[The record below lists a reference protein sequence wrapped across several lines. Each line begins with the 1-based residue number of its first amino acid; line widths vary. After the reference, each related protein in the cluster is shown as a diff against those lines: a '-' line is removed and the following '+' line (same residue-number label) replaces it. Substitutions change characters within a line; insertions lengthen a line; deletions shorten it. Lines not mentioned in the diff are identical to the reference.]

1 MSCLLLAIDVNSRLL
16 ESMRSAI
23 ATLVNPIYVIA
34 DSPYRMGREATETLS
49 TREALMSE
57 NARLTQRNLELS
69 QIAQQFVSLREEN
82 ARLRELLGSRQR
94 LGGEVLVAELIGV
107 VPSPNTFQVEIDKGA
122 DAGVFVGQAVIDA
135 EGLFGQVVEVA
146 KFSSRVMLVVDAAH
160 AVPVQVNRTDFRSI
174 AAGTGRI
181 DRLELE
187 YVPVTADIK
196 VGDLLVSSGLG
207 GHFPR
212 GYPVG
217 EVVNV
222 VVEPTMTYA
231 QVSARPLAALDRSR
245 HVLLVYDNATES
257 AAAADSGTPAE
268 SVAPAAPPAESNS
281 APPAATLADSV
292 ADDEAPE
299 SVIEAPPQGAG
310 APPGDVEAP
319 Q

>member
-1 MSCLLLAIDVNSRLL
+1 MSCLLLAVDVNSRLL
-16 ESMRSAI
+16 GSVRSAL
-23 ATLVNPIYVIA
+23 ATFVSPIYVIA
-34 DSPYRMGREATETLS
+34 DSPYRVSREATETLS
-49 TREALMSE
+49 TRDALTSQ
-57 NARLTQRNLELS
+57 NARLTRRNLELS
-69 QIAQQFVSLREEN
+69 QIAQQFVALREEN

-94 LGGEVLVAELIGV
+94 LGAEVLVAELIGV

-146 KFSSRVMLVVDAAH
+146 KFSSRVMLVIDAAH
-160 AVPVQVNRTDFRSI
+160 AVPVQVNRNDFRSI
-174 AAGTGRI
+174 AAGTGRM

-196 VGDLLVSSGLG
+196 VGDLLISSGLG

-217 EVVNV
+217 EVVSV
-222 VVEPTMTYA
+222 VVDPTMTYA

-245 HVLLVYDNATES
+245 HVLLVYDTALNEEAT
-257 AAAADSGTPAE
+257 APDAGPAMPTSE
-268 SVAPAAPPAESNS
+268 PAAPDAGPAT
-281 APPAATLADSV
+281 P
-292 ADDEAPE
+292 
-299 SVIEAPPQGAG
+299 GA
-310 APPGDVEAP
+310 EAP

>member
-1 MSCLLLAIDVNSRLL
+1 LSALTIVSCLLLAIDVNSRLL
-16 ESMRSAI
+16 ESTRSAL
-23 ATLVNPIYVIA
+23 ATFVSPIYVIA
-34 DSPYRMGREATETLS
+34 ESPYRMGREATETLS
-49 TREALMSE
+49 TRDALISE
-57 NARLTQRNLELS
+57 NTRLTRRNLELS
-69 QIAQQFVSLREEN
+69 RIAQQFVALREEN

-94 LGGEVLVAELIGV
+94 LGAEVLVAELIGV
-107 VPSPNTFQVEIDKGA
+107 VPSPNTFQVEIDKGS

-160 AVPVQVNRTDFRSI
+160 AVPVQVNRNDFRSI

-217 EVVNV
+217 EVVSV
-222 VVEPTMTYA
+222 VVDPTMTYA

-245 HVLLVYDNATES
+245 HVLLVYNKAPPKTAAPSATEPGNTAPG
-257 AAAADSGTPAE
+257 AAAPKAGEPTE
-268 SVAPAAPPAESNS
+268 AAPTVPS
-281 APPAATLADSV
+281 P
-292 ADDEAPE
+292 EAPR
-299 SVIEAPPQGAG
+299 
-310 APPGDVEAP
+310 
-319 Q
+319 